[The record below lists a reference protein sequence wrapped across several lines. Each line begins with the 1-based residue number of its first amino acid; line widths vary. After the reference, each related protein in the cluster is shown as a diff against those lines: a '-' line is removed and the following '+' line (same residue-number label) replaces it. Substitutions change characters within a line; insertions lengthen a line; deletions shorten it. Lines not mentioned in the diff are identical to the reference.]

1 MSFWDQFSVKGEI
14 GKSYTKLSDMSIYHV
29 NAHMHTPYSFSAFES
44 VDQAV
49 NLAVKQNVKIIG
61 INDFFTTSG
70 YSDWASA
77 CMNFKAFPL
86 FNIEFIGLSTSLQD
100 KNIRVNDPNN
110 PGRIYISGKGLSYP
124 FRLEEPFSSQLENL
138 QSESNKHVSMM
149 CAKLNTYLDDCGIG
163 IYLDFQSIMETHTRG
178 LIRERHLAKVLREKI
193 FDMTST
199 DNDRI
204 SLLKKIYGGKEVG
217 ANIHNHAA
225 LENEIRNN
233 LLKAGGAAFVPE
245 NPDSFLS
252 VEAIIEI
259 ILRSGGIPTYPLLA
273 DDKNGRFTEF
283 EQNKQRLANELKQMG
298 IHSIEFISTRNSPEV
313 LEEYASWFVK
323 NGFIV
328 TLGSE
333 HNTPDLTPIQLYTRE
348 GAPLNDVLRKINYQG
363 ACSIAA
369 HQYKVAKS
377 GSGYLDAEG
386 NPNYQ
391 DLTEFQTLG
400 HYLIQ
405 QFLMN

>member
-1 MSFWDQFSVKGEI
+1 
-14 GKSYTKLSDMSIYHV
+14 
-29 NAHMHTPYSFSAFES
+29 
-44 VDQAV
+44 
-49 NLAVKQNVKIIG
+49 
-61 INDFFTTSG
+61 
-70 YSDWASA
+70 
-77 CMNFKAFPL
+77 
-86 FNIEFIGLSTSLQD
+86 
-100 KNIRVNDPNN
+100 
-110 PGRIYISGKGLSYP
+110 
-124 FRLEEPFSSQLENL
+124 
-138 QSESNKHVSMM
+138 
-149 CAKLNTYLDDCGIG
+149 
-163 IYLDFQSIMETHTRG
+163 
-178 LIRERHLAKVLREKI
+178 
-193 FDMTST
+193 MTST